1 MTAENNSNPNGQ
13 KSNQLSFSHS
23 RITSQSTP
31 SSERFYFRHSH
42 IFVLHFNREIKFLML
57 FKMVTLKEY
66 EAYLKVKRFIDG
78 HDETE
83 IISRL
88 MGDNKYVPLIIES
101 DDADPIKYY
110 STSAAAKHCGVTKQ
124 TLDYAHR
131 NRCTRIVR
139 RKGGVKEFRITW
151 L

>member
-1 MTAENNSNPNGQ
+1 
-13 KSNQLSFSHS
+13 
-23 RITSQSTP
+23 
-31 SSERFYFRHSH
+31 
-42 IFVLHFNREIKFLML
+42 
-57 FKMVTLKEY
+57 MVTLKEY
-66 EAYLKVKRFIDG
+66 EAYLKVKRCING
-78 HDETE
+78 HDESE

-88 MGDNKYVPLIIES
+88 MSDNKYVPLMIKS

-110 STSAAAKHCGVTKQ
+110 STSAAARHCGVTKQ

-139 RKGGVKEFRITW
+139 RQGGVKEFRITW

>member
-1 MTAENNSNPNGQ
+1 
-13 KSNQLSFSHS
+13 
-23 RITSQSTP
+23 
-31 SSERFYFRHSH
+31 
-42 IFVLHFNREIKFLML
+42 
-57 FKMVTLKEY
+57 MVTLKEY

-78 HDETE
+78 HDESE

-88 MGDNKYVPLIIES
+88 MGDNKYIPLIIKS

-110 STSAAAKHCGVTKQ
+110 STSAAAKHCGVTEQ
-124 TLDYAHR
+124 MLDYAHR

-139 RKGGVKEFRITW
+139 RKGGAKEFRITW

>member
-1 MTAENNSNPNGQ
+1 
-13 KSNQLSFSHS
+13 
-23 RITSQSTP
+23 
-31 SSERFYFRHSH
+31 
-42 IFVLHFNREIKFLML
+42 
-57 FKMVTLKEY
+57 MVTLKEY
-66 EAYLKVKRFIDG
+66 EAYLKVERFIDG
-78 HDETE
+78 HNESE

-88 MGDNKYVPLIIES
+88 MGDNKYVHLTIES
-101 DDADPIKYY
+101 DGTDPIKYY
-110 STSAAAKHCGVTKQ
+110 SISAAAKHCGVTKQ

>member
-1 MTAENNSNPNGQ
+1 
-13 KSNQLSFSHS
+13 
-23 RITSQSTP
+23 
-31 SSERFYFRHSH
+31 
-42 IFVLHFNREIKFLML
+42 
-57 FKMVTLKEY
+57 MVTLKEY
-66 EAYLKVKRFIDG
+66 KAYLKVKRFIDG
-78 HDETE
+78 HDESE

-88 MGDNKYVPLIIES
+88 MNESNYVPLTTES
-101 DDADPIKYY
+101 DGTDPIKYY

-124 TLDYAHR
+124 TLDYTHR

>member
-1 MTAENNSNPNGQ
+1 
-13 KSNQLSFSHS
+13 
-23 RITSQSTP
+23 
-31 SSERFYFRHSH
+31 
-42 IFVLHFNREIKFLML
+42 
-57 FKMVTLKEY
+57 MVTLKEY
-66 EAYLKVKRFIDG
+66 EAYLRVKRTINSF
-78 HDETE
+78 DEAE
-83 IISRL
+83 IISKLSNERNYTP
-88 MGDNKYVPLIIES
+88 MIIES
-101 DDADPIKYY
+101 EGISPTKCY